1 MKIKELMEEPNCN
14 NCRYGIIDVCSTY
27 RECDADYSG
36 WIPKEEPKKSCDTCW
51 REDDPVCVK
60 CSKATMSLWTPKEE
74 KPATKRVAVIWFGEV
89 PVDKCENPI
98 ISDEMTGYVYD
109 QVELID
115 PDRLRYGVPEKGDV
129 ICDVRGTKLR
139 STTLAY
145 EPGAFRLII
154 DPPTPEPE
162 TVEQVIQEMFDHF
175 KVMGYEN
182 KDSEHKCFNAD
193 IDYFISKLS
202 TIKERSE
209 P

>member
-115 PDRLRYGVPEKGDV
+115 PDRLRYGNSCVSDKGQY
-129 ICDVRGTKLR
+129 I
-139 STTLAY
+139 TTDMSIEDIDNPVY
-145 EPGAFRLII
+145 NRLII

-162 TVEQVIQEMFDHF
+162 TVEDVLRRMPNPKDYQDPISGVINLRGYYKAMKSCFKDLKAAQEREED
-175 KVMGYEN
+175 
-182 KDSEHKCFNAD
+182 
-193 IDYFISKLS
+193 
-202 TIKERSE
+202 
-209 P
+209 

>member
-1 MKIKELMEEPNCN
+1 MKESE
-14 NCRYGIIDVCSTY
+14 S
-27 RECDADYSG
+27 
-36 WIPKEEPKKSCDTCW
+36 KEELYICDHVDKCGGKDCLHSKPHIKHDACKEAYCPDKPYT
-51 REDDPVCVK
+51 VK
-60 CSKATMSLWTPKEE
+60 CIPYKEKEE
-74 KPATKRVAVIWFGEV
+74 TKTKIVGVIWFGEV

-162 TVEQVIQEMFDHF
+162 PETVEDVLKRMPNPKDYQVPISGVINLRGYYNAMKSCFKDLKAAQERE
-175 KVMGYEN
+175 GN
-182 KDSEHKCFNAD
+182 K
-193 IDYFISKLS
+193 
-202 TIKERSE
+202 
-209 P
+209 